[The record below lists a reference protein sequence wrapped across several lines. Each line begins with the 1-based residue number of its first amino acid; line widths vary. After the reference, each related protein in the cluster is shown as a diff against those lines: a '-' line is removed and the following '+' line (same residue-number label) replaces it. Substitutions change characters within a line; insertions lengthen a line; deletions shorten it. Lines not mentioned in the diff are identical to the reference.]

1 MASTHFSKFSADS
14 LSFVAVEERSS
25 KAGPYKIAKFC
36 YDHEDDEGH
45 VMTGDL
51 SFEMPEV
58 KIPYGLTLENGY
70 NLKGR
75 FDFARDNQE
84 STDCVSSVLRSQT
97 KGWVAKDDVDI
108 EMDVGS
114 CTATA
119 KDGEVLVYTKPDSS
133 STVIGSTSD
142 VMNVVGKSPDK
153 KFLSV
158 VYGGTDGFFEK
169 LRQGIAKVVFQ
180 NKDKL
185 EMGDKSEEDIVKL
198 ITDPVYISK
207 DKKTGKVLDR
217 DPSVYFNV
225 IYYSAKPADG
235 DRPAMRE
242 RIANFEI
249 PGMDES
255 LDLNALSTKS
265 ITCVPTVKIM
275 HITKSGSK
283 LSMKMYV
290 TSAIVTDIEDIKKK
304 ETKSAAYNKFSKN
317 SALVEKMRK
326 KMEKIKLESPTP
338 KEEAPV
344 DEGGDPYVQTTP
356 PPSASDGG
364 DDFNLEDMLNS
375 SNQPVLGDID
385 LDN

>member
-14 LSFVAVEERSS
+14 LSFVSVEDKTS
-25 KAGPYKIAKFC
+25 KAGPYKVAKFC
-36 YDHEDDEGH
+36 YDHENSDGH
-45 VMTGDL
+45 VMTGGLTFD
-51 SFEMPEV
+51 MPEV

-75 FDFARDNQE
+75 FDFSRDSQE
-84 STDCVSSVLRSQT
+84 ASDCVSSILRSQS
-97 KGWVAKDDVDI
+97 KGWVAKDEVDI

-114 CTATA
+114 CTATP
-119 KDGEVLVYTKPDSS
+119 KSGDVSVYVKPDSS
-133 STVIGSTSD
+133 STVVGTTSD

-158 VYGGTDGFFEK
+158 VYGGSDGFFENI
-169 LRQGIAKVVFQ
+169 RQGLAKIVFQ

-185 EMGDKSEEDIVKL
+185 EMGDKSEEEILKL
-198 ITDPVYISK
+198 ISDPVYISK
-207 DKKTGKVLDR
+207 DKKTGKILDR

-235 DRPAMRE
+235 DRPAMQE
-242 RIANFEI
+242 RIAKFEI
-249 PGMDES
+249 PGMDEY
-255 LDLNALSTKS
+255 LDLNTLSTKA
-265 ITCVPTVKIM
+265 ITCIPTVTVT
-275 HITKSGSK
+275 HLTKSGTR

-290 TSAIVTDIEDIKKK
+290 SSALVTDIDDIKKK
-304 ETKSAAYNKFSKN
+304 EVKSAAYNKFSQN
-317 SALVEKMRK
+317 PALVEKMRK

-344 DEGGDPYVQTTP
+344 NESNEDPYVQTTP
-356 PPSASDGG
+356 PPQDGG
-364 DDFNLEDMLNS
+364 DDFNLEDMLNN
-375 SNQPVLGDID
+375 NQPVLGDID

>member
-14 LSFVAVEERSS
+14 LSFVAVEDKTS

-36 YDHEDDEGH
+36 YDHEDDDGH

-75 FDFARDNQE
+75 FDFERDSQE
-84 STDCVSSVLRSQT
+84 ASECVSSILRSQT
-97 KGWVAKDDVDI
+97 KGWVAKDDVEI

-119 KDGEVLVYTKPDSS
+119 KDGEVLVYGKPDGS
-133 STVIGSTSD
+133 STVIGTTSET
-142 VMNVVGKSPDK
+142 MNVVGKSPDK

-158 VYGGTDGFFEK
+158 VYGGANGFFEK
-169 LRQGIAKVVFQ
+169 MRQGFAKVIFQ
-180 NKDKL
+180 NKDKF
-185 EMGDKSEEDIVKL
+185 EMGDKTEEDILKL
-198 ITDPVYISK
+198 ISDPVYISK
-207 DKKTGKVLDR
+207 DKKSGKVLDK

-225 IYYSAKPADG
+225 IYYSAKPANG
-235 DRPAMRE
+235 DYPAMRE

-283 LSMKMYV
+283 LSMKIYV
-290 TSAIVTDIEDIKKK
+290 TSAVVTDIEDIKKK
-304 ETKSAAYNKFSKN
+304 EVKSAAYNKFSQN
-317 SALVEKMRK
+317 PALVEKMRK

-344 DEGGDPYVQTTP
+344 NEGDPYVKTTP
-356 PPSASDGG
+356 PPTDGG
-364 DDFNLEDMLNS
+364 DDFNLEDMLNGG
-375 SNQPVLGDID
+375 NQPVLGDID